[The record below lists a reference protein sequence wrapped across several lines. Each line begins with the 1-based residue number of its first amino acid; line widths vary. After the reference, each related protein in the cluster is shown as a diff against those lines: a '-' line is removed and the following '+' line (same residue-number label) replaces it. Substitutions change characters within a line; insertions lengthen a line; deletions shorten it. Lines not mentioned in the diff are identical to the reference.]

1 MFADGTTFALDG
13 TLNSFHELID
23 VLEAFESVLGFKLN
37 NKKTTFLRIGSLRK
51 TAVEYLKHLNFLWS
65 PESAKTLGIIF
76 FAETKKKVQE
86 QNLYPKIKDFI
97 NCLKQ
102 WQHRKLTLMGKI
114 TIIITFALRK
124 LIYPFTVFL
133 GPLKEV
139 IQKLNSEIFSFIWDS
154 KPDKI
159 KRTTLYRYYK
169 NGGLRMIILECFIN
183 SLKASW

>member
-76 FAETKKKVQE
+76 FAETKKKCK
-86 QNLYPKIKDFI
+86 NKT
-97 NCLKQ
+97 C
-102 WQHRKLTLMGKI
+102 
-114 TIIITFALRK
+114 
-124 LIYPFTVFL
+124 
-133 GPLKEV
+133 
-139 IQKLNSEIFSFIWDS
+139 IQK
-154 KPDKI
+154 
-159 KRTTLYRYYK
+159 
-169 NGGLRMIILECFIN
+169 
-183 SLKASW
+183 